1 MARVKRRPTTASPWP
16 AARALLCAAAALG
29 AFGGFAPAVSAYET
43 DQYSNRLLPI
53 RDSEAPLD
61 AMVNEALAKVVEE
74 WHGPRDDYRLARK
87 IYWILGGLYWVD
99 HIERRAMSDPAI
111 EKLPQEGRRSVY
123 SGAPFAA
130 TRVNFFFGIGRTIK
144 VSGVLIG
151 TDKLG
156 HFFSQGVKYFGSHER
171 GESEQ
176 SVLGRG
182 RFNERWLFGEL
193 TTSVYSNAD
202 LVANYEG
209 YRFYRSLFEDGVVPG
224 KPAIVGWRKSGPFL
238 QRAFTFADHVND
250 YWDEALNP
258 SYVERSLQRWFDR
271 RLPELCDDFR
281 KAPQA
286 YVSLESTLLDEE
298 YSALGIKPASQNR
311 MDEVCRRADTPV
323 TAAGT
328 TPTRRGG
335 RGASRR

>member
-1 MARVKRRPTTASPWP
+1 VTRRARTASRW
-16 AARALLCAAAALG
+16 RAVRTLLCVAALG
-29 AFGGFAPAVSAYET
+29 GLASAVAAYET
-43 DQYSNRLLPI
+43 DQYSNRLVPI
-53 RDSEAPLD
+53 RDSLAPLD

-99 HIERRAMSDPAI
+99 HIERRAMTDPAI
-111 EKLPQEGRRSVY
+111 EKLPQEGRHSVY
-123 SGAPFAA
+123 AGAPFTA
-130 TRVNFFFGIGRTIK
+130 TRVNFLFGIGRTLK
-144 VSGVLIG
+144 LSGVLIG

-156 HFFSQGVKYFGSHER
+156 HFFSQGVKYYGSHTR

-209 YRFYRSLFEDGVVPG
+209 YRFYRSLFEDGTVPG
-224 KPAIVGWRKSGPFL
+224 KPAIVGWRKGGPFL
-238 QRAFTFADHVND
+238 QRRFTFADHVND

-271 RLPELCDDFR
+271 RLPELCEDFR
-281 KAPQA
+281 KMPQSW
-286 YVSLESTLLDEE
+286 VSAESALLDEE

-311 MDEVCRRADTPV
+311 MDEVCRRSEASVPPAGATP
-323 TAAGT
+323 AA
-328 TPTRRGG
+328 PARRRG
-335 RGASRR
+335 SRR